1 MSNGNDSWGKLGGMR
16 SYPAGRIKRG
26 AKTLADLTTMQV
38 GGPIDRFVTA
48 EYEKDII
55 DLIAHAD
62 ETSTPLLVIG
72 GGSNILASDDPFPG
86 TVLRDMRTRITIDK
100 ARSTQTALEVTAE
113 AGLGWDE
120 FVAWTIEEN
129 LSGIEALSGIPG
141 TVGAAAVQNIGAYGY
156 DISSTLLRVRAYDR
170 QKREIV
176 DIENAEL
183 GFGYRTSI
191 LKQSIGNQWGPSPRH
206 IVLSATFTLTRD
218 SLSQPIAYQQ
228 LAQRLGVEAGQR
240 ATSKKVR
247 DGVLML
253 RASKGM
259 LLDDTDRDTYSC
271 GSFFTN
277 PVLTPEQAN
286 KLPHNA
292 PRFSAGST
300 AVGVAAPEAGSVKT
314 SAAWLIETAGFPAG
328 YGDRRRAALSSKHC
342 LALTNRGDATGADIR
357 ELADKIVEGVRGVFG
372 IELKPEPIIL

>member
-1 MSNGNDSWGKLGGMR
+1 MK
-16 SYPAGRIKRG
+16 SYPAGRAHRG
-26 AKTLADLTTMQV
+26 AKTLADLTTIQV
-38 GGPIDRFVTA
+38 GGPIDRFVVA
-48 EYEKDII
+48 EYEKDVI
-55 DLIAHAD
+55 DTIAQTD
-62 ETSTPLLVIG
+62 STSTPLLVIG
-72 GGSNILASDDPFPG
+72 GGSNILASDEPFAG
-86 TVLRDMRTRITIDK
+86 TVLRDMRTRVT
-100 ARSTQTALEVTAE
+100 TAEAGSVQGTFEVTAE

-120 FVAWTIEEN
+120 FVAWSIDEG

-176 DIENAEL
+176 DIENAEF

-191 LKQSIGNQWGPSPRH
+191 LKQSIGEQWGPSPRY
-206 IVLSATFTLTRD
+206 IVLEATFTLSQDR
-218 SLSQPIAYQQ
+218 LSQPIAYQQ
-228 LAQRLGVEAGQR
+228 LAQRLGVETGQR
-240 ATSKKVR
+240 AASKEVR

-277 PVLTPEQAN
+277 PVLTAEQAS
-286 KLPHNA
+286 KLPRIA

-300 AVGVAAPEAGSVKT
+300 AVGAAAPEAGSVKT
-314 SAAWLIETAGFPAG
+314 SAAWLIETAGFPTG
-328 YGDRRRAALSSKHC
+328 YGDPRKAALSSKHC
-342 LALTNRGDATGADIR
+342 LALTNRGEATGADVR
-357 ELADKIVEGVRGVFG
+357 ELAEKIVAGVRGVFG

>member
-1 MSNGNDSWGKLGGMR
+1 MR
-16 SYPAGRIKRG
+16 SYPAGRALRG
-26 AKTLADLTTMQV
+26 ARTLADLTTIQV
-38 GGPIDRFVTA
+38 GGPIDRFITA
-48 EYEKDII
+48 EYEKDVIDII
-55 DLIAHAD
+55 AQAD
-62 ETSTPLLVIG
+62 ETATPLLVIG
-72 GGSNILASDDPFPG
+72 GGSNILASDEPFNG
-86 TVLRDMRTRITIDK
+86 TVLRDMRTRVTIDEE
-100 ARSTQTALEVTAE
+100 RSTPTTLEVTAE

-120 FVAWTIEEN
+120 FVAWSIGED

-170 QKREIV
+170 QAREVV
-176 DIENAEL
+176 DLQNTEL

-191 LKQSIGNQWGPSPRH
+191 LKRSISGQWGPSPRY

-218 SLSQPIAYQQ
+218 RLSQPVAYKQ
-228 LAQRLGVEAGQR
+228 LAYRLGVETGER
-240 ATSKKVR
+240 VDSREVR
-247 DGVLML
+247 EGVLML

-277 PVLTPEQAN
+277 PVLSAEQASM
-286 KLPHNA
+286 LPSNA

-300 AVGVAAPEAGSVKT
+300 AVGAAAPEEGSVKT

-328 YGDRRRAALSSKHC
+328 YGNPRTAALSSKHC
-342 LALTNRGDATGADIR
+342 LALTNRGEATGADIR
-357 ELADKIVEGVRGVFG
+357 ELANKIVEGVRGVFG

>member
-1 MSNGNDSWGKLGGMR
+1 MKH
-16 SYPAGRIKRG
+16 YPVGRIKRG
-26 AKTLADLTTMQV
+26 AKTLADLTTIQV

-48 EYEKDII
+48 EYEKDVIETI
-55 DLIAHAD
+55 VQTD

-72 GGSNILASDDPFPG
+72 GGSNILASDEPFHG
-86 TVLRDMRTRITIDK
+86 TVLRDMRTRVTIDEEH
-100 ARSTQTALEVTAE
+100 STPDTCVVTAE

-120 FVAWTIEEN
+120 FVAWTIEEG

-156 DISSTLLRVRAYDR
+156 DISSTLLRVRAFDR
-170 QKREIV
+170 QSREIV
-176 DIENAEL
+176 TLDNAEL

-191 LKQSIGNQWGPSPRH
+191 LKQSIGGQWGPSPRH
-206 IVLSATFTLTRD
+206 VVLSATFALTRGK
-218 SLSQPIAYQQ
+218 LSQPIAYKQ
-228 LAQRLGVEAGQR
+228 LAYRLGVEEGARVKTAQ
-240 ATSKKVR
+240 AR
-247 DGVLML
+247 DGVLAL

-277 PVLTPEQAN
+277 PVLTPEQARE
-286 KLPHNA
+286 LPLNA

-300 AVGVAAPEAGSVKT
+300 AVGAAAPEAGSVKT

-342 LALTNRGDATGADIR
+342 LALTNRGEATGADVR
-357 ELADKIVEGVRGVFG
+357 ELANKIVEGVRGVFG